1 MFKKLL
7 GDPNTRKLKRYVPLV
22 SDVNIFEEDLLAFS
36 DEDLRNRLVS
46 QGLESPEKRDSIT
59 WDDANLFFLSCIH
72 LTPVGQPMPLEA
84 GLSRERF
91 GRFPYGDGSP
101 ISYLRDWIRD
111 SRRKPDTLEVL
122 SELMDKLATRMSG
135 TSMESGFG
143 RLEMRGWL
151 TAEEV
156 TSLRKALTSKC
167 WMPSADEPLDA
178 AETISYLRLDSGV
191 DTTLVDNLIKAAR
204 FWCEDYI
211 NRTLLTTTFTLSLD
225 AIGQIDVP
233 LKEVSLNDQK
243 KI

>member
-1 MFKKLL
+1 MEEAFDATTAFFTLDPMVSKRLIPTFEAL
-7 GDPNTRKLKRYVPLV
+7 TGGDWTELV
-22 SDVNIFEEDLLAFS
+22 SN
-36 DEDLRNRLVS
+36 DEDLEQRLTS

-111 SRRKPDTLEVL
+111 SRRKPDTLEEL
-122 SELMDKLATRMSG
+122 SELMEKLASRMSG

-156 TSLRKALTSKC
+156 TSLRKGIDIKV
-167 WMPSADEPLDA
+167 LDA
-178 AETISYLRLDSGV
+178 
-191 DTTLVDNLIKAAR
+191 
-204 FWCEDYI
+204 
-211 NRTLLTTTFTLSLD
+211 
-225 AIGQIDVP
+225 
-233 LKEVSLNDQK
+233 VSR
-243 KI
+243 

>member
-1 MFKKLL
+1 MEEAFDATTAFYTL
-7 GDPNTRKLKRYVPLV
+7 DPMVSRRLSPAFDALSGGNWSELV
-22 SDVNIFEEDLLAFS
+22 SNDEEL
-36 DEDLRNRLVS
+36 EQRLIS
-46 QGLESPEKRDSIT
+46 QGLESPQKRESIT

-111 SRRKPDTLEVL
+111 SRRKPETLEEL
-122 SELMDKLATRMSG
+122 SALMEKLATQMSG
-135 TSMESGFG
+135 TTMETGFG

-167 WMPSADEPLDA
+167 WMPSADEPLDGGCQDAAKHLVALLRA
-178 AETISYLRLDSGV
+178 AEKRFCGV
-191 DTTLVDNLIKAAR
+191 VFRVHN
-204 FWCEDYI
+204 
-211 NRTLLTTTFTLSLD
+211 
-225 AIGQIDVP
+225 
-233 LKEVSLNDQK
+233 
-243 KI
+243 

>member
-1 MFKKLL
+1 MEEAFDATTAFFTLDPMVSKRLIQTFDAL
-7 GDPNTRKLKRYVPLV
+7 NGGDWKNLV
-22 SDVNIFEEDLLAFS
+22 SN

-167 WMPSADEPLDA
+167 WMPAADEPLDGGCQDAAKHLVALLRA
-178 AETISYLRLDSGV
+178 AEKRFCGV
-191 DTTLVDNLIKAAR
+191 VFRVHN
-204 FWCEDYI
+204 
-211 NRTLLTTTFTLSLD
+211 
-225 AIGQIDVP
+225 
-233 LKEVSLNDQK
+233 
-243 KI
+243 